1 MFLFLS
7 NVREVDIKPPSCTDL
22 DNGQVAPLHFWD
34 IWRTFNLTFS
44 TFSQQIHRTRTVM
57 YSYVQLCTVMY
68 SYVQLCT
75 VMYSYLQLCTVIVVY
90 IETIT
95 TAFDI
100 YFYCLPSF

>member
-34 IWRTFNLTFS
+34 MWRTFNLTFS

-68 SYVQLCT
+68 S
-75 VMYSYLQLCTVIVVY
+75 VY
-90 IETIT
+90 TLI
-95 TAFDI
+95 F
-100 YFYCLPSF
+100 CLSVFLS